1 MSAADPLV
9 CLLTNP
15 VSGAGRG
22 RGASETARRELAR
35 LGVRVF
41 DATGSSASRSLRR
54 AHVAA
59 EGADAVVVVGG
70 DGMAHLGAEVA
81 AAHDLPL
88 GLVPAGTGDDVAR
101 GLGLAGRDPA
111 QAVRRVVAALR
122 AGRTRGV
129 DVLAVAGGDG
139 TGSPERNGSPRP
151 PDGGDR
157 ERVVLGVVSAGFDA
171 LVNERANGWRWP
183 RGRARYVLA
192 VARELPV
199 RPRTTYR
206 LVVDGVPETRDALL
220 VAMANTSSFGGG
232 MRIAPDADAG
242 DGHLDLVVV
251 DPLPAWEIAR
261 VFPRVFSGTHVDHP
275 AVSVR
280 RARSVEVAVVE
291 EDRGHEHRGDEHR
304 EDEHRRG
311 EERSVTGLPVYGDG
325 ERLGT
330 LPLAVRVRPRGLR
343 VLA

>member
-1 MSAADPLV
+1 MSDDPLV

-22 RGASETARRELAR
+22 HGASAAARRELDR

-59 EGADAVVVVGG
+59 EGADAVLVVGG

-101 GLGLAGRDPA
+101 GLGLDGRDPA
-111 QAVRRVVAALR
+111 RATRRAVAALR
-122 AGRTRGV
+122 AGRTRRV
-129 DVLAVAGGDG
+129 DVLAVGGGDAA
-139 TGSPERNGSPRP
+139 GSPERSGSPAP
-151 PDGGDR
+151 ADGAAR
-157 ERVVLGVVSAGFDA
+157 ERLVLGVVSAGFDA
-171 LVNERANGWRWP
+171 VVNERANGWRWP

-192 VARELPV
+192 AARELPV
-199 RPRTTYR
+199 RRPLRYT
-206 LVVDGVPETRDALL
+206 LVVDGVPETREALL
-220 VAMANTSSFGGG
+220 VALANTSSFGGG

-242 DGHLDLVVV
+242 DGALDLVVV
-251 DPLPAWEIAR
+251 DPLPGWEVAR
-261 VFPRVFSGTHVDHP
+261 VFPKVFAGTHVGHP

-280 RARSVEVAVVE
+280 RARSVHLSAEAHGR
-291 EDRGHEHRGDEHR
+291 DA
-304 EDEHRRG
+304 
-311 EERSVTGLPVYGDG
+311 PAYGDG
-325 ERLGT
+325 ERLGA
-330 LPLAVRVRPRGLR
+330 LPLSVGVRPGGLR

>member
-1 MSAADPLV
+1 
-9 CLLTNP
+9 
-15 VSGAGRG
+15 
-22 RGASETARRELAR
+22 
-35 LGVRVF
+35 
-41 DATGSSASRSLRR
+41 
-54 AHVAA
+54 
-59 EGADAVVVVGG
+59 
-70 DGMAHLGAEVA
+70 
-81 AAHDLPL
+81 
-88 GLVPAGTGDDVAR
+88 
-101 GLGLAGRDPA
+101 
-111 QAVRRVVAALR
+111 R

>member
-1 MSAADPLV
+1 VARVSGDPLI

-22 RGASETARRELAR
+22 RGASVTARRELAR

-59 EGADAVVVVGG
+59 EGADAVLVVGG

-101 GLGLAGRDPA
+101 GLGLDGRDPA
-111 QAVRRVVAALR
+111 RAARRAVAALR
-122 AGRTRGV
+122 AGRTRRV
-129 DVLAVAGGDG
+129 DVLAVEGGDAV
-139 TGSPERNGSPRP
+139 GSPERSGSPRP
-151 PDGGDR
+151 EDGTAR
-157 ERVVLGVVSAGFDA
+157 ERIVLGVVSAGFDA
-171 LVNERANGWRWP
+171 LVNERANSWRWP

-192 VARELPV
+192 VARELPAR
-199 RPRTTYR
+199 RPLRYT
-206 LVVDGVPETRDALL
+206 LVVDGVPETREALL
-220 VAMANTSSFGGG
+220 VALANTSSFGGG
-232 MRIAPDADAG
+232 MRIAPDADAA
-242 DGHLDLVVV
+242 DGALELVVV
-251 DPLPAWEIAR
+251 DPLPGLEIAK
-261 VFPRVFSGTHVDHP
+261 VFPKVFAGTHVGHP

-280 RARSVEVAVVE
+280 RARSVRLSA
-291 EDRGHEHRGDEHR
+291 EDDGRQM
-304 EDEHRRG
+304 
-311 EERSVTGLPVYGDG
+311 PAYGDG
-325 ERLGT
+325 ERLGG
-330 LPLAVRVRPRGLR
+330 LPLSVRVRPGGLR